1 MPGDNTMNG
10 KPQLQDF
17 KTTSQKQHTNEKK
30 TLSNLSID
38 WNPLSQQHSTKTV
51 KVDRVSQLNP
61 I

>member
-30 TLSNLSID
+30 NSIESID
-38 WNPLSQQHSTKTV
+38 RLESTFPTAFDKNS
-51 KVDRVSQLNP
+51 KSR
-61 I
+61 